1 MMSGAVLQSPGDAMS
16 SNSDLRPYQKDGVRF
31 LLSQDAALLA
41 DEMGLGK
48 TVQTAVAL
56 SAGKDRYRRSLLVAP
71 TPLCL
76 NWQREL
82 AKWAPDLSVR
92 RVVGNSDDRAATYR
106 LPVRVLIASY
116 DQIRLDS
123 RRLSG
128 DVRFDLVVLD
138 EAQRIKNSD
147 SETSLACRILQ
158 RDRAWGLSGT
168 PLENEPDDL
177 IAIFRFVKPDL
188 LRTGMSRHEIHEAI
202 AGHFLRRS
210 KSEVLQDLPPI
221 LYRDIVLELGSR
233 QRHAY
238 DQVWR
243 SREQDIRSRPG
254 AFAANMLAMLTKLK
268 QLCNY
273 DPDSHESVKLDV
285 VRSLLESIRN
295 TKDKFLIFSQ
305 YVETLRWL
313 SARID
318 VPHEIYHGGLS
329 SESRE
334 RVLAEFRNRPG
345 PRGLLL
351 SLRAGG
357 VGLNLQEA
365 TTVVLFDRWWNPAV
379 EYQAIHRAHRFGRQV
394 PLQVVRFIVE
404 DSVEERISEILHD
417 KEGLFEDYIESAP
430 GLRRPGELSDAELR
444 TILDI

>member
-1 MMSGAVLQSPGDAMS
+1 MSPDT
-16 SNSDLRPYQKDGVRF
+16 DLRPYQKDGVRF

-56 SAGKDRYRRSLLVAP
+56 RAGKDRYRRSLLVAP

-82 AKWAPDLSVR
+82 GRWAPELSVR
-92 RVVGNSDDRAATYR
+92 RVIGNSDDRAATYR

-116 DQIRLDS
+116 DQVRLDS
-123 RRLSG
+123 RRLSS

-158 RDRAWGLSGT
+158 RDRAWALSGT
-168 PLENEPDDL
+168 PLENDPDDL
-177 IAIFRFVKPDL
+177 IAIFRFLKPNL
-188 LRTGMSRHEIHEAI
+188 LRTGMSRVEIHEAM
-202 AGHFLRRS
+202 AEHFLRRN
-210 KSEVLQDLPPI
+210 KSGVLQDLPPI
-221 LYRDIVLELGSR
+221 LFRDIPLELGSR
-233 QRHAY
+233 QRQAY
-238 DQVWR
+238 DQVWTT
-243 SREQDIRSRPG
+243 REQDVRTGSG
-254 AFAANMLAMLTKLK
+254 TFAANMLATLTRLK

-273 DPDSHESVKLDV
+273 DPDSQESVKLDV
-285 VRSLLESIRN
+285 VRSLLENIRD
-295 TKDKFLIFSQ
+295 TKEKFLIFSQ

-318 VPHEIYHGGLS
+318 IPHDIYHGGLS
-329 SESRE
+329 SESRD
-334 RVLAEFRNRPG
+334 RVLTEFRNRPG

-365 TTVVLFDRWWNPAV
+365 STVILFDRWWNPAV
-379 EYQAIHRAHRFGRQV
+379 EYQAIHRAHRFGRQA

-404 DSVEERISEILHD
+404 DSVEERILEILHD
-417 KEGLFEDYIESAP
+417 KEGLFEDYIEDAP
-430 GLRRPGELSDAELR
+430 GSHRPDELSGTQLR
-444 TILDI
+444 TILEI